1 MMGSLHFFLLALS
14 IPAGLA
20 SEIIPPSFPLQD
32 PSQYTTRYLS
42 MSDGMDSED
51 CLDGQPYYSSI
62 TGPDSVQY
70 CNTLNYSLLGNS
82 SDIYNVS
89 NLILLVSPGVY
100 DYGRTG
106 LKLRL
111 SSNLII
117 AKNPLKTGEVIF
129 TCISYTTDVR
139 NDLYIRYLENIA
151 LRGIT
156 FSSCGNFSSGVFLR
170 VGENLLI
177 DTCIFE

>member
-1 MMGSLHFFLLALS
+1 M
-14 IPAGLA
+14 
-20 SEIIPPSFPLQD
+20 
-32 PSQYTTRYLS
+32 
-42 MSDGMDSED
+42 
-51 CLDGQPYYSSI
+51 
-62 TGPDSVQY
+62 QY

-129 TCISYTTDVR
+129 KCISYTITDDY
-139 NDLYIRYLENIA
+139 NDLYIRWLKNIA

-156 FSSCGNFSSGVFLR
+156 FSNCGSYSSGVSFR